1 MVGLKKISYP
11 MLRAMLVTWP
21 LIGAATPAQ
30 AFETAPRISDREVIE
45 SLAELTAGQKALGQR
60 FDGLEQRFDGLEKR
74 FDGLRV
80 EFKQD
85 NQQLREEL
93 KQDNQQLREELRQDN
108 QHLQTMLFQ
117 SFLAVLAMILGLIG
131 FILWDRRD
139 FVRPVKNQLDEVKRD
154 LDEVKQGVERD
165 LGEVKRD
172 LELQHQGGP
181 LLKRLVGA
189 FREYAKSNGDLAT
202 ILRSFSLL

>member
-1 MVGLKKISYP
+1 MVGLKKIGYP
-11 MLRAMLVTWP
+11 MLCAMLVTLP

-45 SLAELTAGQKALGQR
+45 SLAELKAGQKSINQR
-60 FDGLEQRFDGLEKR
+60 FDGVDKRLDG
-74 FDGLRV
+74 
-80 EFKQD
+80 
-85 NQQLREEL
+85 
-93 KQDNQQLREELRQDN
+93 LREELRQDN